1 MPRLARHLAGYEA
14 LPQEPPL
21 LSLPERMLEQFM
33 AAATDARALPSF
45 VPLEQADASAQTLF
59 AQSILSMADAA
70 GAAGIGDVGAGG
82 TVPSGQPLEPARD
95 TTPPATEKTHAPTSA
110 TGGPLRTAPMPV
122 QAPLPS
128 EPAPAAPGR
137 IATLPV
143 GGLRAPVIAMSP
155 SAPREVPTAP
165 HTAAAS
171 APKPTADDL
180 RGVLR
185 AVHNVPREHRREWLA
200 QVHAR
205 RFASHYP
212 DLVDLMLDVLAA
224 QDSHR

>member
-1 MPRLARHLAGYEA
+1 
-14 LPQEPPL
+14 
-21 LSLPERMLEQFM
+21 
-33 AAATDARALPSF
+33 
-45 VPLEQADASAQTLF
+45 
-59 AQSILSMADAA
+59 
-70 GAAGIGDVGAGG
+70 
-82 TVPSGQPLEPARD
+82 
-95 TTPPATEKTHAPTSA
+95 
-110 TGGPLRTAPMPV
+110 
-122 QAPLPS
+122 
-128 EPAPAAPGR
+128 
-137 IATLPV
+137 
-143 GGLRAPVIAMSP
+143 MSP